1 MLSLRL
7 KKEAFF
13 FTNKKR
19 KNFVWVSSWAE
30 QIIYEVI
37 SGEPYGLELN
47 SIKRFYLVL
56 FDYFFNI
63 RLDRNA
69 IVIRN

>member
-7 KKEAFF
+7 AKEAFSR
-13 FTNKKR
+13 TKKER
-19 KNFVWVSSWAE
+19 NVWVSSWAE